1 MLYAT
6 CVRTAMLH
14 AHECMAPV
22 AKDLGKLQRTDR
34 SMIRW
39 ICGVKLKDR
48 VNSSLLLERLKI
60 PDLLEQC
67 RLNRL
72 RWYGHVERSD
82 GWIKKVTE
90 MVVEG
95 NARPGRG
102 KKRWSKVVDEDM
114 RLMGLTKAEAQDR
127 TEWRTKIHSRINRK
141 SSTQ

>member
-1 MLYAT
+1 M
-6 CVRTAMLH
+6 
-14 AHECMAPV
+14 
-22 AKDLGKLQRTDR
+22 
-34 SMIRW
+34 
-39 ICGVKLKDR
+39 
-48 VNSSLLLERLKI
+48 NSSLLLKRLKI

-82 GWIKKVTE
+82 GWIKKVTQ

-114 RLMGLTKAEAQDR
+114 RLMGLTKAEAHNR
-127 TEWRTKIHSRINRK
+127 TEWRAKIHSRINRNT
-141 SSTQ
+141 SNQ